1 MAKTKYPSVITLNV
15 NGLNA
20 PIKRHRIIEYIRKQ
34 DTHIRCLQENHLRTK
49 DLHTLKVKGWKKIFQ
64 EKGQEKKPRAAI
76 LISDNIDFKTN
87 TIQRD
92 TE

>member
-1 MAKTKYPSVITLNV
+1 ML
-15 NGLNA
+15 
-20 PIKRHRIIEYIRKQ
+20 
-34 DTHIRCLQENHLRTK
+34 LQQTHLRTK